1 MEQVVYLIGGLIV
14 GLVLGYFVFVQM
26 RKKAI
31 ESEKNSI
38 LEEAKM
44 QGENI
49 KKDRILEA
57 KEKDLQLKSDR
68 DKEFNKRHQELS
80 QSENRIKQKEQLLE
94 TKYKEVKSKED
105 QFKNKE
111 EQLQRE
117 RKNFESLVEGLKV
130 KQKEIEAARAQQ
142 LQQLEKIAGLSSQ
155 EAKEQMLEAVKK
167 QAHTD
172 GLQIAKNII
181 EEAKLGATRES
192 KRIVLQTIQRTA
204 AEIAIDNTITAFPL
218 ENDEVKGRIIGR
230 EGRNIKTFEAATG
243 VEILIDDTPETI
255 VLSCFDPIR
264 REIAR
269 MSLERLVRDGRIHPA
284 RIEEVVEKTKKQIEE
299 EVVEW
304 GERTVVELGITGLHP
319 ELIRYVGRMRFRSS
333 FGQNLLKHSRETARL
348 CATMAAEMGLNVK
361 LAKRAGLLHDIG
373 KVPDTEEET
382 PHALIG
388 MKLCEKYGEHPD
400 VINAVGAH
408 HDEIEMNCLIAP
420 VVQACDA
427 ISGSRPGAR
436 RGDEGYTQR
445 IKEMETMALG
455 YPGVEKAFAIQAGR
469 ELRIIMTAEKS
480 SDEQADLLAFELS
493 NRIMTE
499 MRYPGQVKITV
510 IREKRSVG
518 IAK

>member
-1 MEQVVYLIGGLIV
+1 MEIV
-14 GLVLGYFVFVQM
+14 IYGVLGLAIGLALGYVLFVAS
-26 RKKAI
+26 RKKGLDA
-31 ESEKNSI
+31 EKSRI
-38 LEEAKM
+38 LEESKLQA
-44 QGENI
+44 ENL

-57 KEKDLQLKSDR
+57 KEKYLQLKSEHE
-68 DKEFNKRHQELS
+68 KEVNRRNGEINNA
-80 QSENRIKQKEQLLE
+80 ENRIKQKEQSVDSKLKDL
-94 TKYKEVKSKED
+94 KLKED
-105 QFKNKE
+105 QVAAKD
-111 EQLQRE
+111 EQLNRD
-117 RKNFESLVEGLKV
+117 RKGFENQVEGLKN
-130 KQKEIEAARAQQ
+130 KQKEVDKMREQQ
-142 LQQLEKIAGLSSQ
+142 LQQLEKIAGLTAD
-155 EAKEQMLEAVKK
+155 EAKEQMLENIKFK
-167 QAHTD
+167 AHNE
-172 GLQIAKNII
+172 GLQLAKTIV

-204 AEIAIDNTITAFPL
+204 AELAIDNTVTSFPL
-218 ENDEVKGRIIGR
+218 ESDEVKGRIIGR

-269 MSLERLVRDGRIHPA
+269 LSLERLVKDGRVHPA

-299 EVVEW
+299 EVIEW
-304 GERTVVELGITGLHP
+304 GERTVVELGISGLHP

-373 KVPDTEEET
+373 KVPDNDEEM
-382 PHALIG
+382 PHALLG
-388 MKLCEKYGEHPD
+388 LKLCEKYGEHPE
-400 VINAVGAH
+400 VCNAVGAH
-408 HDEIEMNCLIAP
+408 HDEIEMTSLLSPI
-420 VVQACDA
+420 VQACDA

-436 RGDEGYTQR
+436 RGDENYMQR
-445 IKEMETMALG
+445 ITEMETMALA

-469 ELRIIMTAEKS
+469 ELRIIMSAEKS
-480 SDEQADLLAFELS
+480 TDDQADTLAFELS

>member
-1 MEQVVYLIGGLIV
+1 MEILLYIIAAAAV
-14 GLVLGYFVFVQM
+14 GLVIGYVVFGIA
-26 RKKAI
+26 RKGQLEKEKANI
-31 ESEKNSI
+31 LAEAQREAES
-38 LEEAKM
+38 
-44 QGENI
+44 I
-49 KKDRILEA
+49 KKDRMLEA
-57 KEKDLQLKSDR
+57 KERFLQLKSEHE
-68 DKEFNKRHQELS
+68 KEVNRRNNELN
-80 QSENRIKQKEQLLE
+80 QGENRVKQKEQSMNDKLRE
-94 TKYKEVKSKED
+94 M
-105 QFKNKE
+105 QQKE
-111 EQLQRE
+111 EGLQRA
-117 RKNFESLVEGLKV
+117 KQGFESQLEGLKV
-130 KQKEIEAARAQQ
+130 KQKEIDQAREQQ
-142 LQQLEKIAGLSSQ
+142 LVQLETIAGLSAAD
-155 EAKEQMLEAVKK
+155 AKEQMLENIRI
-167 QAHTD
+167 QYHTE
-172 GLQIAKNII
+172 GLTIAKNLV
-181 EEAKLGATRES
+181 EEAKLSATREA

-204 AEIAIDNTITAFPL
+204 SEIAIDNTVTSFPL
-218 ENDEVKGRIIGR
+218 ENDEMKGRIIGR
-230 EGRNIKTFEAATG
+230 EGRNIKAFEAATG

-269 MSLERLVRDGRIHPA
+269 VSLERLVKDGRVHPA
-284 RIEEVVEKTKKQIEE
+284 RIEEVVEKTQKQIEE
-299 EVVEW
+299 EIVEY
-304 GERTVVELGITGLHP
+304 GERTVIELGITGLHP

-388 MKLCEKYGEHPD
+388 MKLVEKYGEHPD

-436 RGDEGYTQR
+436 RGDEQYVAR
-445 IKEMETMALG
+445 IKEMETMAMG

-469 ELRIIMTAEKS
+469 ELRIIMGAEKTT
-480 SDEQADLLAFELS
+480 DDQADLLAFELS
-493 NRIMTE
+493 KRIMTE

>member
-1 MEQVVYLIGGLIV
+1 MYIFAGAAI
-14 GLVLGYFVFVQM
+14 GLVLGYVAFVIA
-26 RKKAI
+26 RKGQHEKEKA
-31 ESEKNSI
+31 NI
-38 LEEAKM
+38 LAEA
-44 QGENI
+44 QREAEGI
-49 KKDRILEA
+49 KKDRMLEA
-57 KEKDLQLKSDR
+57 KERFLQLKSEHE
-68 DKEFNKRHQELS
+68 KEVNRRNNELN
-80 QSENRIKQKEQLLE
+80 QGENRIKQKEQSFNDKLR
-94 TKYKEVKSKED
+94 EV
-105 QFKNKE
+105 QQKE
-111 EQLQRE
+111 EGLQRA
-117 RKNFESLVEGLKV
+117 KQGFEAQMEGLKA
-130 KQKEIEAARAQQ
+130 KQKEIDQAREQQ
-142 LQQLEKIAGLSSQ
+142 LVQLETIAGLSAA
-155 EAKEQMLEAVKK
+155 EAKEQMLENIRI
-167 QAHTD
+167 QSHTE
-172 GLQIAKNII
+172 GLAIAKNLV
-181 EEAKLGATRES
+181 EEAKLSATREA

-204 AEIAIDNTITAFPL
+204 SEIAIDNTVTSFPL
-218 ENDEVKGRIIGR
+218 ENDEMKGRIIGR
-230 EGRNIKTFEAATG
+230 EGRNIKAFEAATG

-269 MSLERLVRDGRIHPA
+269 VSLERLVKDGRVHPA
-284 RIEEVVEKTKKQIEE
+284 RIEEVVEKTQKQIEE
-299 EVVEW
+299 EIIEY
-304 GERTVVELGITGLHP
+304 GERTVIELGITGLHP

-436 RGDEGYTQR
+436 RGDEQYVAR
-445 IKEMETMALG
+445 IKEMETMAMG

-469 ELRIIMTAEKS
+469 ELRIIMGAEKTT
-480 SDEQADLLAFELS
+480 DDQADLLAFELS
-493 NRIMTE
+493 KRIMTE

-518 IAK
+518 VAK